1 MEDATLSCY
10 IKNNNQLDLLF
21 GVFDG
26 HGGQE
31 VAIFCKAVF
40 PTVLEWNI

>member
-1 MEDATLSCY
+1 MHKLGMGGAEDHG
-10 IKNNNQLDLLF
+10 LF

-31 VAIFCKAVF
+31 VAIFCAKHLVA
-40 PTVLEWNI
+40 PTPSSSGL